1 MRRVTTAASA
11 LSGLM
16 LAVVPAVVLAQV
28 AASPPVVMAEP
39 GGVHGLVSDEAGA
52 PVPGAMVTV
61 LGPITAG
68 AVTDERGGFELT
80 ALPSGP
86 YLLRVHL
93 PGYESPHG
101 QRLDL
106 SPGARVSSNIALR
119 RVPAPTEL
127 SRPVVEAGLVVAP
140 DAGVLG
146 RLEALRA
153 ETRPSPDADAAEPD
167 TTPHEDDDLVWYLR
181 HLRRSILKDVVAVV
195 DDEEEDDQRTGLWD
209 RTVGTPIR
217 MAGDVLA
224 VPLSGQVNLLAASSF
239 NDPAELFEGDS
250 RSRGITYVAFGAPAG
265 GDAHWTVRGALTDG
279 DITSWVVAGAYQ
291 TRPDAPGRHRYDLRL
306 SYATER
312 YDGGNPEALR
322 AVADGSRNAGVV
334 SAYDTYRANRRVTV
348 TYGGRYSHYD
358 YLDGRNLISPRV
370 EATIAASDRFRLT
383 TLVARRALAPGA
395 EEFAPPVDGVLMLP
409 PQRTFSA
416 AAPGG
421 RLSAERTTHV
431 DVGFE
436 RDIPGATITA
446 RAYRQEIAD
455 QLVTLFAAELPDR
468 TSAELGHY
476 FVSGAGDVG
485 VTGWAGGFRTAI
497 ADRVTGSVE
506 YAVSRADWSP
516 GAQVE
521 YLVLVSPSAGR
532 SGREIVHD
540 LHTRIETD
548 VPETETRVVVLYRLS
563 DGFSRSDAGESPTV
577 DARFEVEVRQSLP
590 FLDFSSARWEMLV
603 GVRNFFRDPAAG
615 QSVYDELLVVRPPK
629 RIVGGL
635 TLRF

>member
-1 MRRVTTAASA
+1 MRRVTTASA

-16 LAVVPAVVLAQV
+16 LAVVPAVVLAQG
-28 AASPPVVMAEP
+28 AASAPVVTAES
-39 GGVHGLVSDEAGA
+39 GAVRGLVSDEAGA

-61 LGPITAG
+61 LGPITAV
-68 AVTDERGGFELT
+68 AVTDERGGFELN
-80 ALPSGP
+80 ALPTGP

-93 PGYESPHG
+93 PGYESPRG

-106 SPGARVSSNIALR
+106 TADARVSSNIALR
-119 RVPAPTEL
+119 RVPAPTDL
-127 SRPVVEAGLVVAP
+127 SRPVVEAGLGVAA
-140 DAGVLG
+140 DAGVLS
-146 RLEALRA
+146 RLEASLRA
-153 ETRPSPDADAAEPD
+153 EAEPSSDADAAEPA
-167 TTPHEDDDLVWYLR
+167 TTPREDDDVAWYLR
-181 HLRRSILKDVVAVV
+181 HLRRSILKDTVTLAVVA
-195 DDEEEDDQRTGLWD
+195 DEDDKRAGLWD

-217 MAGDVLA
+217 IASDFLA
-224 VPLSGQVNLLAASSF
+224 VPLSGQVNLLTASSF
-239 NDPAELFEGDS
+239 NDPAQLFEGDS
-250 RSRGITYVAFGAPAG
+250 RARGITYVALGAPAG
-265 GDAHWTVRGALTDG
+265 NDADWTVRGALTDG

-334 SAYDTYRANRRVTV
+334 SAYDTYRANGRVTV
-348 TYGGRYSHYD
+348 TYGARYSHYD

-370 EATIAASDRFRLT
+370 GATIAASDRFRIT
-383 TLVARRALAPGA
+383 TLVARHALAPGA

-455 QLVTLFAAELPDR
+455 QLVTLFGAELPDR

-476 FVSGAGDVG
+476 FVSSAGDVG
-485 VTGWAGGFRTAI
+485 VTGWAGGVRTAI

-521 YLVLVSPSAGR
+521 YLVLVTPSAGR

-563 DGFSRSDAGESPTV
+563 DGFSRSDAGESSTV
-577 DARFEVEVRQSLP
+577 DSRFEVEVRQSLP